1 MKRRCIGVLLL
12 LLCLMFC
19 ACGSPDSS
27 ETLET
32 VGTPGSKEQATA
44 SILSHA
50 TPFTLDNAEGE
61 VYIHRVDD
69 SERGDMNTYDVAYGL
84 GVPADVC
91 ILTDAS
97 DYFVFH
103 ASPQKKV
110 SLLIRTWREDGENYH
125 YRVEGTGIQEV
136 TMGIDGLF
144 VVGESADCRL
154 DAFVFG
160 ELDHSIT
167 LYCKG
172 DQISL
177 IPDGDLL
184 YVEGVEE
191 ELEITLTRGFGTS
204 KRCAITIPGG
214 SGILDVSSMIADEI
228 AVIAEDGTRTEYHI
242 LFP

>member
-1 MKRRCIGVLLL
+1 MQKLLRIFVVLTFCLA
-12 LLCLMFC
+12 LCGC
-19 ACGSPDSS
+19 KSPIVSIS
-27 ETLET
+27 RETESTLN
-32 VGTPGSKEQATA
+32 SMDQATA
-44 SILSHA
+44 MISCTGA
-50 TPFTLDNAEGE
+50 PFVVENAEGM
-61 VYIHRVDD
+61 VYTSRIDAQ
-69 SERGDMNTYDVAYGL
+69 NTMVVYDEIFEPGFEL
-84 GVPADVC
+84 DTTL
-91 ILTDAS
+91 LTDAS
-97 DYFVFH
+97 DCFIFRVETTENPYLT
-103 ASPQKKV
+103 AYTYRK
-110 SLLIRTWREDGENYH
+110 DGENYY

-177 IPDGDLL
+177 VPDGDLL

-214 SGILDVSSMIADEI
+214 SGTLDVSSMIADEI

-242 LFP
+242 FFQ

>member
-1 MKRRCIGVLLL
+1 MRRVSCCLFVLLICL
-12 LLCLMFC
+12 SLWGCNEPATLVPTETTSSLSPMERSTACVSCLCPSFI
-19 ACGSPDSS
+19 
-27 ETLET
+27 LE
-32 VGTPGSKEQATA
+32 
-44 SILSHA
+44 
-50 TPFTLDNAEGE
+50 NAEGKS
-61 VYIHRVDD
+61 YTSRIDD
-69 SERGDMNTYDVAYGL
+69 QDDMMLYDEIIMPREGL
-84 GVPADVC
+84 DVLL
-91 ILTDAS
+91 LTDAS
-97 DYFVFH
+97 DYFVFQT
-103 ASPQKKV
+103 STQEDV
-110 SLLIRTWREDGENYH
+110 SLLVRTWREDGENYH
-125 YRVEGTGIQEV
+125 YQVKGTGIQEV

-177 IPDGDLL
+177 VPDGDLL

-242 LFP
+242 FFQ